1 MDSSDLILSIADNGD
16 NVNSVNLNKKG
27 QERCVIEWR
36 VGVLIHFFD
45 SYNLCKYFLS
55 LEITVSG

>member
-45 SYNLCKYFLS
+45 SYNLCK
-55 LEITVSG
+55 